1 MKFNMKDNLMP
12 NIIRDRESIDKKN
25 SLIIKKFF
33 SQFPSILIVDDTIF
47 NIIALKTLL
56 TSFDIDNIDEAYNG

>member
-1 MKFNMKDNLMP
+1 MKDNLMP

>member
-1 MKFNMKDNLMP
+1 M
-12 NIIRDRESIDKKN
+12 KN
-25 SLIIKKFF
+25 SLLIKKFF

>member
-1 MKFNMKDNLMP
+1 MKFDLKDNLMP
-12 NIIRDRESIDKKN
+12 DIRRDQEAIQMKN
-25 SLIIKKFF
+25 SLLIKKFF